1 VTLFVV
7 DASVAMKW
15 LLREEHFEAARRL
28 RDSRYRLSAPDY
40 MLLETD
46 NAFCKHV
53 RRGEMAR
60 SDAEDGRR
68 TLRAFPIEYHGLET
82 LLDRAYVMAVET
94 RTSVYDCLYAAL
106 AEALGA
112 RMVTADRRFFE
123 RMSAMPFAE
132 LVMWVEDVGT
142 ADAEPT
148 PRQRGAGRKKGK
160 RREGGGRKGGT

>member
-1 VTLFVV
+1 MTLFVV

-60 SDAEDGRR
+60 ADAEDGRR

-82 LLDRAYVMAVET
+82 LLDRAYAMAVET

-106 AEALGA
+106 AVALGA

-123 RMSAMPFAE
+123 RISATPFADY
-132 LVMWVEDVGT
+132 VMWVEDVGASEARPT
-142 ADAEPT
+142 LGQRDAKRT
-148 PRQRGAGRKKGK
+148 KGK
-160 RREGGGRKGGT
+160 RRKGG